1 MIKKSFCNLFR
12 IRQSYIQDVQIKRE
26 ERMYGAV
33 RKDL

>member
-1 MIKKSFCNLFR
+1 MIKKSFCNLFCV
-12 IRQSYIQDVQIKRE
+12 RQSYIQDVQIKRE